1 MSNDFSTKEYAM
13 SEKTLNAANEAIFHR
28 QITSTEDAI
37 RYVVKNANVS
47 PREAGEAIKE
57 TLVGY
62 KRKA

>member
-1 MSNDFSTKEYAM
+1 MSHDFSTKEYAM
-13 SEKTLNAANEAIFHR
+13 SEKTLAAANEAIFHR
-28 QITSTEDAI
+28 QLNTEDAI
-37 RYVVKNANVS
+37 RYVVKTANVG

>member
-1 MSNDFSTKEYAM
+1 MNNDFLTKENAM
-13 SEKTLNAANEAIFHR
+13 SAQTLTAANEAIFHR
-28 QITSTEDAI
+28 QLNTEDAI
-37 RYVVKNANVS
+37 RFVVKAANVS

>member
-1 MSNDFSTKEYAM
+1 M
-13 SEKTLNAANEAIFHR
+13 SEKTLAAANEAIFHR
-28 QITSTEDAI
+28 QLNTEDAI
-37 RYVVKNANVS
+37 RYVVKTANVG

>member
-1 MSNDFSTKEYAM
+1 MSAQ
-13 SEKTLNAANEAIFHR
+13 TLTVANEAIFHR
-28 QITSTEDAI
+28 QLNTEDAI
-37 RYVVKNANVS
+37 RFVVKAANVS